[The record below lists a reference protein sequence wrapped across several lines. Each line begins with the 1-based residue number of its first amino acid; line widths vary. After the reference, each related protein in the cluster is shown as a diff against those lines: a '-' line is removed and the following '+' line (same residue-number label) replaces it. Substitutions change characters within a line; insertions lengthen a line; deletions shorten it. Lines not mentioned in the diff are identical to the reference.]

1 MTDKKDFLITGM
13 TKKSFTNHTDQVP
26 VMTILIVDLFR
37 SKVKRCK
44 NRMGSER
51 RIIPAQG
58 GRQFSVRKTNR
69 RFLLFHCVRKRSR
82 EQDYV

>member
-13 TKKSFTNHTDQVP
+13 TKKSFTNHTEQVHAI
-26 VMTILIVDLFR
+26 TILIVNLFR

-44 NRMGSER
+44 NRMDSKR

-58 GRQFSVRKTNR
+58 SWQFSVRKTNR
-69 RFLLFHCVRKRSR
+69 RFLLFRCVRKRSR
-82 EQDYV
+82 EQNYV